1 MTDIWRGIVLSGY
14 MRESS
19 LNTVI
24 GKLGFRQDR
33 NEHNLVSDFLD
44 EVPGHEH
51 NRLIRALSDNTWKEI
66 ESCEEN
72 WKLGILD
79 VYKHLIASELLQQ
92 LDSDCLAE
100 FTKIAADLVRQNS
113 I

>member
-1 MTDIWRGIVLSGY
+1 

-33 NEHNLVSDFLD
+33 NEHNLVKDFLD

-66 ESCEEN
+66 E
-72 WKLGILD
+72 
-79 VYKHLIASELLQQ
+79 
-92 LDSDCLAE
+92 
-100 FTKIAADLVRQNS
+100 
-113 I
+113 

>member
-51 NRLIRALSDNTWKEI
+51 NRLIRAISDRTWKEI
-66 ESCEEN
+66 ESCKEN
-72 WKLGILD
+72 WKLGVLD
-79 VYKHLIASELLQQ
+79 VYKQLIASKMLDQ
-92 LDSDCLAE
+92 LDLECLTE
-100 FTKIAADLVRQNS
+100 FTKIAADLLNKNS
-113 I
+113 S